1 MKKVLS
7 ILTIFAFVA
16 NNANAQCSVYSNGN
30 VESAT
35 SSISASTLS
44 VRDNTGYD
52 VSVNGTSQGLYAMSK
67 DHFISRLWPRRPR
80 KKIAVPQNLI
90 WNNRKCFLG
99 YLTVRINNN

>member
-44 VRDNTGYD
+44 VRDKIGYD
-52 VSVNGTSQGLYAMSK
+52 ASIIETPRCLYVSSIDSN
-67 DHFISRLWPRRPR
+67 HIR
-80 KKIAVPQNLI
+80 KPHGGK
-90 WNNRKCFLG
+90 KK
-99 YLTVRINNN
+99 